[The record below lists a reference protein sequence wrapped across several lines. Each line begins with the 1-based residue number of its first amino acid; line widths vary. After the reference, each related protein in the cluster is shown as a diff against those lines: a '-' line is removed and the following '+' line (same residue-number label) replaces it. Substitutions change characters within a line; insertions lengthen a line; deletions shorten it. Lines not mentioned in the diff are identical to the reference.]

1 MYIEIP
7 PPFRLAEAECGGICL
22 LRGNPV
28 VSLNPD
34 RNSVVLADG
43 QEVQYDCCLLATGV
57 RPIVVPEIG
66 HCSHSGI
73 DLVANKRVTYFRNIA
88 DYK

>member
-1 MYIEIP
+1 ML
-7 PPFRLAEAECGGICL
+7 FHLRLSEANDGGVCL

-34 RNSVVLADG
+34 RSSITLADG
-43 QEVQYDCCLLATGV
+43 QEVKYDCCLLATGV
-57 RPIVVPEIG
+57 RPIKIPEIG
-66 HCSHSGI
+66 HCSQSGI